1 MHGAASGDERGDCS
15 GDDGGGCGSCD
26 GDSDNG
32 GDNGDG
38 QQPTSDEWLDL
49 GVAVSLVRS
58 QRTEAARAAAARV
71 PREAAEAE
79 ARKADAARAAAAR
92 VAREASEAEAR
103 KANAARA
110 AAARVAREASEAE
123 AWKAEA
129 RTEVEEYVTGWGGD
143 EVMAVLDDIHGTSG
157 STFTRNSRRL
167 RPEYRLCGAELARA
181 IEDTRNDM

>member
-26 GDSDNG
+26 GDSDHG

-49 GVAVSLVRS
+49 GVVVSLVRT
-58 QRTEAARAAAARV
+58 QRTE
-71 PREAAEAE
+71 
-79 ARKADAARAAAAR
+79 AARAAAAR

-103 KANAARA
+103 
-110 AAARVAREASEAE
+110 
-123 AWKAEA
+123 KAEA